1 MRYRHSLLISMK
13 RQITVII
20 INSNDPTNQ
29 DEPTAPAEA
38 SSTTVDEKEAT
49 VVPQNEKNDSLLI
62 SRDDYLSS
70 GCHIGTK
77 LKTTHSAQWI
87 YRITSYGLY
96 VIDIVKTDERIRIA
110 AKFLASF
117 PADRVMVCSVRR
129 YGRTPVKAFCNVV
142 GAKPFADR
150 FIPGTLTNPMID
162 QFHETDVLVILDPHA
177 DKQALAE
184 ARLARIPVVSF
195 IDTDDYLNNI
205 DLAIPV
211 NNRGRKSLSRIL
223 WLLARQVM
231 RERGKIAPDGEID
244 LTVDEFES
252 KITRAPVEQKR

>member
-1 MRYRHSLLISMK
+1 
-13 RQITVII
+13 
-20 INSNDPTNQ
+20 
-29 DEPTAPAEA
+29 
-38 SSTTVDEKEAT
+38 
-49 VVPQNEKNDSLLI
+49 
-62 SRDDYLSS
+62 
-70 GCHIGTK
+70 
-77 LKTTHSAQWI
+77 
-87 YRITSYGLY
+87 
-96 VIDIVKTDERIRIA
+96 
-110 AKFLASF
+110 
-117 PADRVMVCSVRR
+117 
-129 YGRTPVKAFCNVV
+129 VV